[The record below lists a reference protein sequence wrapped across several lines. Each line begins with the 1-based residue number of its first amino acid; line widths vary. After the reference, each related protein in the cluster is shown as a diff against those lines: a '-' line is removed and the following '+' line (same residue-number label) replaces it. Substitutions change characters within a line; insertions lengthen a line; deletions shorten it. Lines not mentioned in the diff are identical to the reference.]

1 MTDPAARPLTDRPAA
16 VRSAADLAATALA
29 AVRPEHLP
37 ARTPCADFDVRAL
50 LDHLAWAAL
59 IAQRSAT
66 RMPLDPPA
74 PGRPAPFL
82 DGLLPEQWAA
92 AIVPELDAAA
102 DAWADPAAWE
112 GDTVLAGAPLPG
124 AVVGSLMLTEF
135 VLHGWDLAMAVDAP
149 LFVSAGLARA
159 TLAAVEQLAPMGR
172 DGGWYGPAVPV
183 PADADPLDR
192 ALALTGRAP
201 AR

>member
-1 MTDPAARPLTDRPAA
+1 MTDPVSGPPA
-16 VRSAADLAATALA
+16 VRSAADLAAGALA
-29 AVRPEHLP
+29 AVRPEHLT

-59 IAQRSAT
+59 ISQRAAT

-92 AIVPELDAAA
+92 AIAPELDAAA
-102 DAWADPAAWE
+102 DAWADPAAWQ
-112 GDTVLAGAPLPG
+112 GDTVLGGATVPA
-124 AVVGSLMLTEF
+124 AVVGPLMLTEF
-135 VLHGWDLAMAVDAP
+135 VVHGWDLATAVGAP
-149 LFVSAGLARA
+149 LFLSATLAPV
-159 TLAAVEQLAPMGR
+159 TLAAVEQVAPMGR

-183 PADADPLDR
+183 PEDANPLDR
-192 ALALTGRAP
+192 ALALTGRDP
-201 AR
+201 DWTG